1 MDALGAPCLLLKTGR
16 KRRERV
22 QRARLSLLE
31 YSKTKPVLG
40 RLQPL
45 DRARAEVRPGATW
58 RSTFRQF
65 HGPHSAR
72 QPLPRRPPLDTGGV
86 AGGAEAVQRVGDGAD
101 IQRLQAFD
109 QVIRVHRISCC

>member
-45 DRARAEVRPGATW
+45 DRARAE
-58 RSTFRQF
+58 
-65 HGPHSAR
+65 SAKELER
-72 QPLPRRPPLDTGGV
+72 TTGLPPAAGNRRGFDSK
-86 AGGAEAVQRVGDGAD
+86 RK
-101 IQRLQAFD
+101 QA
-109 QVIRVHRISCC
+109 